1 MRRVGVLG
9 HTGRAGVRREAKRLV
24 TQLRRA
30 GCEVRLEEGLATGLG
45 LPGTPLARIAAWCQM
60 LVSLGGDGTALTG
73 ARALAGRRGALL
85 PVNLGGLG
93 FLTIAESGE
102 AAAAVRS
109 ALAGDWP
116 IAARGMVRALVTRGG
131 RTVYR
136 GTAMN
141 DAVVKGAGGYS
152 ALHLRLV
159 ALGHD
164 LGHLVADGLI
174 AATPSG
180 STAYAL
186 SAGGP
191 VLAPDVEALLLI
203 PVCAHSLGVRP
214 LVLAPDSEVG
224 VRVIGS
230 TDRPLL
236 LLDGHDR
243 FELEPRDDVRMRLAR
258 SAVRVLTNP
267 ERPFLH
273 ALRHKLG
280 WQGSAR
286 RSM

>member
-1 MRRVGVLG
+1 V
-9 HTGRAGVRREAKRLV
+9 
-24 TQLRRA
+24 
-30 GCEVRLEEGLATGLG
+30 
-45 LPGTPLARIAAWCQM
+45 
-60 LVSLGGDGTALTG
+60 
-73 ARALAGRRGALL
+73 
-85 PVNLGGLG
+85 
-93 FLTIAESGE
+93 
-102 AAAAVRS
+102 
-109 ALAGDWP
+109 
-116 IAARGMVRALVTRGG
+116 VRARVIRGG

-136 GTAMN
+136 ASALN
-141 DAVVKGAGGYS
+141 DAAVKGAGGYS
-152 ALHLRLV
+152 ALHLRLLT
-159 ALGHD
+159 LGSD

-174 AATPSG
+174 AATPTG

-203 PVCAHSLGVRP
+203 PICAHSLGVRP
-214 LVLAPDSEVG
+214 LVLAPDAEIA

-230 TDRPLL
+230 SDRPLL

-243 FELEPRDDVRMRLAR
+243 FDLEPRDEVRLRLERA
-258 SAVRVLTNP
+258 AVRVFVNP
-267 ERPFLH
+267 DRPFAH